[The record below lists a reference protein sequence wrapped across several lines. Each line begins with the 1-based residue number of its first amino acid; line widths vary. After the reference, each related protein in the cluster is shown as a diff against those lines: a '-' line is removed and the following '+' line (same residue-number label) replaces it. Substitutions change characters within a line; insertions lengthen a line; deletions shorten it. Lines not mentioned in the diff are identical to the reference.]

1 MQVSHEFEVVD
12 MLDGDELDRIVKK
25 HNPDIIVPEVESIR
39 TEKFYNYEKEG
50 IEVVPSAKAANYTMN
65 RKSIRDLAANDLNIK
80 TAKFKYAKSLS
91 DLEEAVDYC
100 GIPCIVKPLMSSSG
114 KGQSTIRNK
123 EDIQKA
129 WDYAMEGSRGDLSE
143 VIVEEFI
150 NFDYEITLLTLT
162 QKSNITLFCPPIGHR
177 QERGDYQ
184 ESWQPMPMDENHLTE
199 AQQIAEK
206 ITKSLGGAGIWGLNF
221 LYQKMVQYFLNYLQG
236 LMTLEWL
243 H

>member
-1 MQVSHEFEVVD
+1 MG
-12 MLDGDELDRIVKK
+12 MNWIGLLKK

-65 RKSIRDLAANDLNIK
+65 RKSIRDLAANELNIK

-123 EDIQKA
+123 EDIQKSLTMQLKA
-129 WDYAMEGSRGDLSE
+129 LEG
-143 VIVEEFI
+143 I
-150 NFDYEITLLTLT
+150 
-162 QKSNITLFCPPIGHR
+162 
-177 QERGDYQ
+177 
-184 ESWQPMPMDENHLTE
+184 
-199 AQQIAEK
+199 
-206 ITKSLGGAGIWGLNF
+206 
-221 LYQKMVQYFLNYLQG
+221 
-236 LMTLEWL
+236 
-243 H
+243 